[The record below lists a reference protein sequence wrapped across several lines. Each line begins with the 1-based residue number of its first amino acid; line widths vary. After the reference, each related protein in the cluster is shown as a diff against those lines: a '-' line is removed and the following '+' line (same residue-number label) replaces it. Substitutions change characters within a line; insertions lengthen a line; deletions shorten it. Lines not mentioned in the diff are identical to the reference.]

1 MNRQKKLQDD
11 LLETPMKRCLSTFDI
26 TWLGVGHMVGAGFYV
41 LMGTVAHDIGGPG
54 VMLSFL
60 VAGFASILAA
70 LCCAEL
76 DAREKARKEGK
87 ESGNS
92 IQVDVGEFWEVI
104 VGLALIL
111 EHMMSAAFVARAWS
125 GYVDLLTGGA
135 ISNYIYRYGMG
146 KFTIYGVSFCP
157 DVLACGLCLV
167 YAMLLGKGVKTSA
180 TVDSLLTI
188 INLAVMGLFVV
199 LGIYYAD
206 ITNWSSQ
213 NGGLLPY
220 GFGSVITGAAT
231 CFYAY
236 VGFESITTAGEEARD
251 PGRSIPLATMLSM
264 AIVIVGYVL
273 VSGALTLVV
282 PYWEINV
289 TAALPEAFSSR
300 GIPWAKYVI
309 SVGALCGMTTTLSG
323 TLSKL
328 SPSVC
333 PLKVSGGLSAL
344 IALMFDLKHLVES
357 MSMATLLAYSIV
369 AISIILLR
377 YQPKHEQSSDPSE
390 HQLSRVGRH
399 SSGCSS
405 PPTEEAD
412 SSSIASKSELRCDGS
427 SKFKPRYA
435 WMEHWL
441 WLQICGTC
449 HMRPLISACLI
460 IYTTS
465 CGFIST
471 FMIIAFE
478 TSVSF
483 TKSGY
488 LFAASFL
495 LLPIASLFVIAA
507 HKQNPPTGKF
517 QIPLMPLIPALSIL
531 FNVVL
536 IMHLSART
544 WGWFFIWMIFVLVEY
559 FLYKKKVT
567 PPNSHSGLMATSE
580 AEKGTK
586 WGSTLQVTPK
596 SGKSPIPSVQ
606 ELVD

>member
-1 MNRQKKLQDD
+1 
-11 LLETPMKRCLSTFDI
+11 
-26 TWLGVGHMVGAGFYV
+26 MVGAGIYV
-41 LMGTVAHDIGGPG
+41 LTGTVAHDIAGPG
-54 VMLSFL
+54 VMFSFL

-70 LCCAEL
+70 LCYAEL
-76 DAREKARKEGK
+76 TALVSKEDRAFD
-87 ESGNS
+87 
-92 IQVDVGEFWEVI
+92 IAIGEFWYFI
-104 VGLALIL
+104 VGWNLIL
-111 EHMMSAAFVARAWS
+111 EHMIGAAFVARAWS
-125 GYVDLLTGGA
+125 GYVDSLTGGA
-135 ISNYIYRYGMG
+135 ISNYTHRDMKGEW
-146 KFTIYGVSFCP
+146 TIYGVSCPECP
-157 DVLACGLCLV
+157 DVLAFGLCLV
-167 YAMLLGKGVKTSA
+167 YAMLLGVGVKTSA
-180 TVDSLLTI
+180 TVDSLLTV

-213 NGGLLPY
+213 DGGYLPY
-220 GFGSVITGAAT
+220 GFGGVITGAAT

-236 VGFESITTAGEEARD
+236 VGFDSIATAGEEARD
-251 PGRSIPLATMLSM
+251 PRRSVPLATMLSM

-309 SVGALCGMTTTLSG
+309 IVGALCGMTTTLFGS
-323 TLSKL
+323 LF
-328 SPSVC
+328 SPGC
-333 PLKVSGGLSAL
+333 PLISAFLSASF
-344 IALMFDLKHLVES
+344 ALVFDLKFLVES
-357 MSMATLLAYSIV
+357 MSMATLLSYSIV

-377 YQPKHEQSSDPSE
+377 YLPEHEQSSDPSE
-390 HQLSRVGRH
+390 HQLSRVGKP

-412 SSSIASKSELRCDGS
+412 IASKSELRCDGS
-427 SKFKPRYA
+427 SRFKPRYA
-435 WMEHWL
+435 WMEDWL
-441 WLQICGTC
+441 WPPNYGTR
-449 HMRPLISACLI
+449 HMRRLICACLI

-465 CGFIST
+465 CGFLST
-471 FMIIAFE
+471 FIIIAFE

-495 LLPIASLFVIAA
+495 LVPIASLFVIAA

-544 WGWFFIWMIFVLVEY
+544 WKGFFLWMIIGALKY
-559 FLYKKKVT
+559 FRYKKAVT
-567 PPNSHSGLMATSE
+567 PLNSHSGLMATSE

-586 WGSTLQVTPK
+586 WGSTLRVSPK
-596 SGKSPIPSVQ
+596 SDKTPIPSDQ

>member
-1 MNRQKKLQDD
+1 M
-11 LLETPMKRCLSTFDI
+11 F
-26 TWLGVGHMVGAGFYV
+26 
-41 LMGTVAHDIGGPG
+41 
-54 VMLSFL
+54 SFL

-70 LCCAEL
+70 LCYAEL
-76 DAREKARKEGK
+76 AARVPKAG
-87 ESGNS
+87 SAYVYTYVA
-92 IQVDVGEFWEVI
+92 IGEFWAFI
-104 VGLALIL
+104 VGWNLIL
-111 EHMMSAAFVARAWS
+111 EHMIGAAFVAKAWS
-125 GYVDLLTGGA
+125 GYVHSLRGGA
-135 ISNYIYRYGMG
+135 ISNYTRDVMG
-146 KFTIYGVSFCP
+146 ERTIGEQGSNP
-157 DVLACGLCLV
+157 DVLAGGLCLV
-167 YAMLLGKGVKTSA
+167 YAMLLGVGVKTSA
-180 TVDSLLTI
+180 TVNSLLTI

-206 ITNWSSQ
+206 ITNWSSED
-213 NGGLLPY
+213 GGYLPY
-220 GFGSVITGAAT
+220 GFGGVITGAAT

-236 VGFESITTAGEEARD
+236 VGFDTIATAGEEARD
-251 PGRSIPLATMLSM
+251 PSRSIPLATMLSI
-264 AIVIVGYVL
+264 AIVIVVYML
-273 VSGALTLVV
+273 ISSALTLVV

-289 TAALPEAFSSR
+289 TALPEAFSSR

-323 TLSKL
+323 TLSEL

-377 YQPKHEQSSDPSE
+377 YLPKHEQSSGPSE

-441 WLQICGTC
+441 WLQNCGTC
-449 HMRPLISACLI
+449 HMRPLICACLI

-465 CGFIST
+465 CGFLST

-544 WGWFFIWMIFVLVEY
+544 WGWFFIWMIFMVVEY
-559 FLYKKKVT
+559 FLYKKDVT
-567 PPNSHSGLMATSE
+567 PLNSHSGLMATAE

-586 WGSTLQVTPK
+586 WGSTLQVNPK
-596 SGKSPIPSVQ
+596 SDKSPIPSVQ